1 VCADKQVLNI
11 NCHNREGGEK
21 ARCRTINIPQGKNKY
36 SDGRDFVSEQRSFGV
51 DPTCFNVC
59 HGLTWI
65 GVDKNNPNYKSSD
78 GVLYD
83 RERTMIIRC
92 PPRKNYSNINQ

>member
-1 VCADKQVLNI
+1 MLINRCLTLTAITERVVKRRAVGKLIFRNGKTNI
-11 NCHNREGGEK
+11 AMAEILSQNNGL
-21 ARCRTINIPQGKNKY
+21 
-36 SDGRDFVSEQRSFGV
+36 FGV

-78 GVLYD
+78 GVLYG